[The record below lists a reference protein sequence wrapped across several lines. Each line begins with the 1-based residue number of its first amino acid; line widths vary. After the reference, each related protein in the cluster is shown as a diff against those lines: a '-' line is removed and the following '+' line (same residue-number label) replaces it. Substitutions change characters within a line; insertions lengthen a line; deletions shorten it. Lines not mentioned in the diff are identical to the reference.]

1 MSATSDSSVWML
13 SSSEKAT
20 EGSQAFAE
28 AMKRD
33 RIDHFALDKC
43 PISVWLGITD
53 LCNGHFNC

>member
-1 MSATSDSSVWML
+1 ML